1 MRSISEAHVQI
12 CQSEVNLLFALLAN
26 HSSASWPAAERERE
40 RSGKQPVRRQKQR
53 MPVFMGA
60 VVMRGL
66 KTVNTR
72 FSTLVHV
79 VLGIFHSF

>member
-1 MRSISEAHVQI
+1 MRSISEAHIQI
-12 CQSEVNLLFALLAN
+12 CQSEVNILFALLAN
-26 HSSASWPAAERERE
+26 HSSASWPAAERER
-40 RSGKQPVRRQKQR
+40 SGKQPVRKQKQR

-79 VLGIFHSF
+79 VLGIVNSF